1 MKKLIALIL
10 ATIMVLTLV
19 ACAPKTEPAK
29 TEQTAAEEPAAA
41 ATNEAEPAADEAAAG
56 IPENFKL
63 GLCNINEKGQ
73 FGRLVKWGFENA
85 CAERGWELVY
95 ADNNG
100 DGPTGVSNAEIMVQK
115 GVNFVVDLNVDA
127 SVGQTIMDIFGNA
140 GIPVLAVDIA
150 LPGAPFFGIDSPS
163 MGYYNG
169 EVMAQWLKDNNNG
182 KCDYA
187 VVITQLASGDVVQ
200 ERVRSAIKAFDD
212 LGIQYG
218 EAVEIEGENDAQII
232 QQRFNDFLTAH
243 PDAHSIVVFGINNNA
258 ATGCMAAAETAGR
271 DGDVKIISCNID
283 NTFTDT
289 MEATQGNC
297 CWLYTT
303 SNFTEL
309 YGEQCCKLV
318 EQYYNEGSI
327 PELNPCEMLAIS
339 WDNLAEVYDTSN
351 YPWDQVS

>member
-1 MKKLIALIL
+1 MKKLIALVL
-10 ATIMVLTLV
+10 AFIMALTLA
-19 ACAPKTEPAK
+19 ACAANTEPAQ
-29 TEQTAAEEPAAA
+29 TEQPEQTEQPAAA
-41 ATNEAEPAADEAAAG
+41 AENDAPAG
-56 IPENFKL
+56 VPEKLKL

-73 FGRLVKWGFENA
+73 FGRLVKWGFEKA
-85 CAERGWELVY
+85 CEERGWELVY

-115 GVNFVVDLNVDA
+115 GVDFVVDLNVDA
-127 SVGQTIMDIFGNA
+127 SVGQTIMDIFGEAN
-140 GIPVLAVDIA
+140 IPVLAVDIA

-182 KCDYA
+182 ECDYA
-187 VVITQLASGDVVQ
+187 A
-200 ERVRSAIKAFDD
+200 AIDAFDD
-212 LGIQYG
+212 LGSKYG

-243 PDAHSIVVFGINNNA
+243 PDAHSIIVFGVNNNA

-318 EQYYNEGSI
+318 EQYFTEGSI

-351 YPWDQVS
+351 YPWDQVG

>member
-1 MKKLIALIL
+1 MKKLIALVL
-10 ATIMVLTLV
+10 AFIMLLTLA
-19 ACAPKTEPAK
+19 ACAAK
-29 TEQTAAEEPAAA
+29 QEPAATEQPEQTQQQA
-41 ATNEAEPAADEAAAG
+41 GTTADETPAG
-56 IPENFKL
+56 VPEGFKL
-63 GLCNINEKGQ
+63 GLCNINEKGP
-73 FGRLVKWGFENA
+73 FGRLVKMGFENA

-95 ADNNG
+95 ADNNS

-115 GVNFVVDLNVDA
+115 GVDFVVDLNVDA
-127 SVGQTIMDIFGNA
+127 SVGQTIMDIFGEAN
-140 GIPVLAVDIA
+140 IPVLAVDIA

-169 EVMAQWLKDNNNG
+169 EIMAQWLKDNNNG
-182 KCDYA
+182 ECDYA
-187 VVITQLASGDVVQ
+187 VVITQLSSGDVVQ
-200 ERVRSAIKAFDD
+200 ERVRAAIDAFDD
-212 LGIQYG
+212 QGIQYG
-218 EAVEIEGENDAQII
+218 EAVEIEGENDAQIV

-243 PDAHSIVVFGINNNA
+243 PDAHSIVVFTINNNA

-289 MEATQGNC
+289 LEATQGNC

-318 EQYYNEGSI
+318 EQYYTEGAI

-339 WDNLAEVYDTSN
+339 WENLTEVYDTSN
-351 YPWDQVS
+351 YPWDQVG

>member
-1 MKKLIALIL
+1 MKKLIALVL
-10 ATIMVLTLV
+10 AFIMALTLA
-19 ACAPKTEPAK
+19 ACAANTEPAQ
-29 TEQTAAEEPAAA
+29 TEQPEQTEQPAVAAENDAPA
-41 ATNEAEPAADEAAAG
+41 G
-56 IPENFKL
+56 VPEKLKL

-73 FGRLVKWGFENA
+73 FGRLVKWGFEKA
-85 CAERGWELVY
+85 CEERGWELVY

-115 GVNFVVDLNVDA
+115 GVDFVVDLNVDA
-127 SVGQTIMDIFGNA
+127 SVGQTIMDIFGEAN
-140 GIPVLAVDIA
+140 IPVLAVDIA

-182 KCDYA
+182 ECDYA

-200 ERVRSAIKAFDD
+200 ERVRAAIDAFDD
-212 LGIQYG
+212 LGIKYG

-243 PDAHSIVVFGINNNA
+243 PDAHSIIVFGVNNNA

-318 EQYYNEGSI
+318 EQYFTEGSI

-351 YPWDQVS
+351 YPWDQVG